1 MKHYLI
7 ILLLITPEI
16 AFGASKFSDQWQEY
30 GVFQFDINYVS
41 FCQKLGEHAVDI
53 LRVKNEFD
61 VSKTEMIAMMNTR
74 YNGYKDPLI
83 LAVIDIAYAEA
94 RLGYGG
100 GITGY
105 KVAQKTR
112 KFCFQRWL
120 DEYRSKQ

>member
-16 AFGASKFSDQWQEY
+16 AFGASKFSDQWQEH

-41 FCQKLGEHAVDI
+41 FCQKLGAHAVDI
-53 LRVKNEFD
+53 LNVKNEFD

-83 LAVIDIAYAEA
+83 LSVIDIAYTESRFDKTQSAWWVRSE
-94 RLGYGG
+94 
-100 GITGY
+100 
-105 KVAQKTR
+105 TR
-112 KFCFQRWL
+112 KLCFQRWL
-120 DEYRSKQ
+120 DQHRSKQ